1 MSSLDS
7 SVCWCGWLLLN
18 CCEDRVAKA
27 VGVGLPGPEGRTVTR
42 FARRPWVRPLRA
54 GEGKARCRRLH
65 RPRRQEKGV
74 AVSSGLV
81 WAAVAAWAA
90 MGVYVSVTD
99 VRRAVIPRRAV
110 WPAGIAVAVLLGAA
124 AVAAGELAR
133 FGWAAAV
140 AAAVALALEVV
151 YRRWPDK
158 MGFGDVRLIVVN
170 SLLAGWWDPAWALWA
185 LMAGALAEWPVA
197 IVSLARHGREARVR
211 WAPGLVAGTAAVLAW
226 RLWVEGP
233 VP

>member
-1 MSSLDS
+1 M
-7 SVCWCGWLLLN
+7 
-18 CCEDRVAKA
+18 
-27 VGVGLPGPEGRTVTR
+27 
-42 FARRPWVRPLRA
+42 
-54 GEGKARCRRLH
+54 
-65 RPRRQEKGV
+65 
-74 AVSSGLV
+74 SSGLV